1 MAKRKICQAMA
12 VVLALGMC
20 TTGLTGCGNE
30 KRADGKTEIEVVSY
44 KPEAVKAFEKI
55 EKQFNETHDDIH
67 LTISSPNE
75 AMTILKT
82 RFIREDYPDIIAIGG
97 DINYS
102 NFLDADLFEDIS
114 DLDVVDTVKE
124 AYLDMDKELE
134 FIPKDGTY
142 ALPYAAN
149 AAGVLYNKDMF
160 AENGW
165 KVPTTWSEFTAL
177 CDEIKESG
185 TLPLYL
191 GFKDTWTCL
200 APWNSIA
207 VDLAPAD
214 VCRQVNQG
222 NTTFAKEYKEVADR
236 MLELI
241 QYGPDD
247 PFAYDYNGACTA
259 FAKGEAA
266 MYPIGSYAIP
276 QIQSVNP
283 DMDIDSFVTPASNDP
298 SENKLNSGVDL
309 QFCVMDDCENKE
321 AAYEVLDFLLED
333 ENIQTY
339 LDDQGGIACKDGDFA
354 IPDTLEDMQEYI
366 KDNRMSD
373 YQDHHYP
380 SEMSVDAMI
389 QTYLLDTGDNAKEK
403 FLKKFDS
410 DWERYNRDLIREV
423 QDYQKEQE
431 DAK

>member
-160 AENGW
+160 DKAGVTE
-165 KVPTTWSEFTAL
+165 VPTSLE
-177 CDEIKESG
+177 G
-185 TLPLYL
+185 
-191 GFKDTWTCL
+191 
-200 APWNSIA
+200 IA
-207 VDLAPAD
+207 
-214 VCRQVNQG
+214 
-222 NTTFAKEYKEVADR
+222 EVADD
-236 MLELI
+236 LVNK
-241 QYGPDD
+241 G
-247 PFAYDYNGACTA
+247 GA
-259 FAKGEAA
+259 GEALS
-266 MYPIGSYAIP
+266 MGIYGWFFEEFMCKQGLPY
-276 QIQSVNP
+276 
-283 DMDIDSFVTPASNDP
+283 
-298 SENKLNSGVDL
+298 VD
-309 QFCVMDDCENKE
+309 NGNGRE
-321 AAYEVLDFLLED
+321 AAATKVAFD
-333 ENIQTY
+333 EN
-339 LDDQGGIACKDGDFA
+339 GGALNILNEWKKLYDAGYAPNVGRGGDSGLADFSSGKA
-354 IPDTLEDMQEYI
+354 AMTLGSTASLKQILQDVNGSLQMMI
-366 KDNRMSD
+366 KVV
-373 YQDHHYP
+373 YP
-380 SEMSVDAMI
+380 SVV
-389 QTYLLDTGDNAKEK
+389 LLSGCLTTRMMQRKQLHGN
-403 FLKKFDS
+403 L
-410 DWERYNRDLIREV
+410 
-423 QDYQKEQE
+423 
-431 DAK
+431 